1 MASYFALAATFPKI
15 NVLEKILS
23 KLDLD
28 FVKSIHIYVCMY
40 VYIFPPCVSFQE
52 LWQFCYWLNL

>member
-40 VYIFPPCVSFQE
+40 IFFPHVSVFRNYGS
-52 LWQFCYWLNL
+52 FVIG